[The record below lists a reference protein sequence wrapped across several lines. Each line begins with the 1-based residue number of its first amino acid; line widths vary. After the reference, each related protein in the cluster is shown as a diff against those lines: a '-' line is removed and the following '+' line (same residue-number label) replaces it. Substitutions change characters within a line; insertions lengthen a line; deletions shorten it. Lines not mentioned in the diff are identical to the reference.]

1 MPAIESRGL
10 VTAPQA
16 QNTHK
21 ALPPPAQLLKYF
33 PTYEVLICTSCRHAI
48 KPGGVIRHLKDIHHL
63 SSEERRPYTLH
74 TSSFKLKKPEEV
86 ADPSEQDFP
95 MPYLPLEQ
103 GWKCQA
109 PGCDYLCVSTKRME
123 THWPSKHGCKG
134 DPSQNWSTAP
144 LQTFFRGNM
153 LRYFTSNR
161 DKWPERSPQIPPKSS
176 YIRNMQDKYGLDPI
190 DSLALEHYFYSSWQT
205 FSKDAQTEGIWI
217 HVIADLAYHHR
228 FLLHGILACTAL
240 HMAHIYPAQH
250 QTYIV
255 RAYAHQDSALPL
267 FRSEIEN
274 PTTNN
279 CDAIMA
285 FGYLLV
291 VFSFATELDNGQNS
305 LLLVCDT
312 DTGVQEK
319 QLILPQWL
327 HFIRCGC
334 DMLSEL
340 WDRIEN
346 GPVGAL
352 SDAWETELDVGDSKL
367 PYLDRFMSFV
377 PQDGSWS
384 EHIISVYRGG
394 ASALADAFAY
404 MNRETTKVDVSTWN
418 ILGLW
423 CVRLDDEFY
432 DLIFERH
439 PGTLIL
445 LAYYCVIMKR
455 METCWYF
462 GGRPARLIAAISSVL
477 DERWHP
483 CLQEAADQVIGPE
496 EDGS

>member
-1 MPAIESRGL
+1 
-10 VTAPQA
+10 
-16 QNTHK
+16 
-21 ALPPPAQLLKYF
+21 
-33 PTYEVLICTSCRHAI
+33 
-48 KPGGVIRHLKDIHHL
+48 
-63 SSEERRPYTLH
+63 
-74 TSSFKLKKPEEV
+74 
-86 ADPSEQDFP
+86 
-95 MPYLPLEQ
+95 
-103 GWKCQA
+103 
-109 PGCDYLCVSTKRME
+109 
-123 THWPSKHGCKG
+123 
-134 DPSQNWSTAP
+134 
-144 LQTFFRGNM
+144 M

-161 DKWPERSPQIPPKSS
+161 DKWPDRSLQKRPTY
-176 YIRNMQDKYGLDPI
+176 YIHQMQDKYELDPI
-190 DSLALEHYFYSSWQT
+190 DSLALEHYFYSSWQS
-205 FSKDAQTEGIWI
+205 FSKDVQTETIWI
-217 HVIADLAYHHR
+217 NVIADLAYNHR

-240 HMAHIYPAQH
+240 HMAHLYPAQRE
-250 QTYIV
+250 TYVI
-255 RAYAHQDSALPL
+255 RAYAHQDTALPL
-267 FRSEIEN
+267 FRYEIEN

-285 FGYLLV
+285 FAYLLV

-312 DTGVQEK
+312 GTGAQEK

-334 DMLSEL
+334 DMLSEV

-346 GPVGAL
+346 GPVSAL
-352 SDAWETELDVGDSKL
+352 SEAWETELDVGDSKL
-367 PYLDRFMSFV
+367 PYLERFMSFV

-384 EHIISVYRGG
+384 EHVISVYQDG

-404 MNRETTKVDVSTWN
+404 MARETTKIDVSTWN

-423 CVRLDDEFY
+423 CVRLEDEFY

-439 PGTLIL
+439 PGALIL

-483 CLQEAADQVIGPE
+483 YLQEAADQVIGPE
-496 EDGS
+496 KDGL